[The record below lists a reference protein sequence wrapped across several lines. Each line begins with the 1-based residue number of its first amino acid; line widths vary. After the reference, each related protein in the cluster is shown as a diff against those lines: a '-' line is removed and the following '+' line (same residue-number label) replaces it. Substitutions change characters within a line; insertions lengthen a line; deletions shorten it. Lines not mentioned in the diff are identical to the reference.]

1 MNTYLTTTFV
11 ADVLEKS
18 GASVHSFYRGNINGG
33 VADSR
38 KVKGGE
44 LFAAF
49 RGEHLDG
56 NDFVEEAL
64 EAGAKAIIQ
73 PGGSIRDDEVIAAAN
88 EQGLA
93 MVFTGIRH
101 FRH

>member
-1 MNTYLTTTFV
+1 MNTSLTTTFV
-11 ADVLEKS
+11 ADVLKKS
-18 GASVHSFYRGNINGG
+18 GGSVHSFHRGDIKGG

-56 NDFVEEAL
+56 NDYVKEAL
-64 EAGAKAIIQ
+64 EAGAKAIIC
-73 PGGSIRDDEVIAAAN
+73 
-88 EQGLA
+88 EQAPEGKWPDQTIITDQDTRQA
-93 MVFTGIRH
+93 
-101 FRH
+101 